1 MRGANLIKYGRGNM
15 GKKLRVVKKEGEDTL
30 TPDTPLKIEIKRCVE
45 IHNRITVEV
54 LINDEDE
61 ANYNFPKDVG
71 VTKENLLK
79 HIKTRYITTKNNI
92 KAGERKEKPTFIG
105 VNKV

>member
-1 MRGANLIKYGRGNM
+1 MN
-15 GKKLRVVKKEGEDTL
+15 KKLRVVKKEGEDTL

-61 ANYNFPKDVG
+61 VNYNFPKDVG
-71 VTKENLLK
+71 KTKENLLK
-79 HIKTRYITTKNNI
+79 AIKTRYITTKNNI
-92 KAGERKEKPTFIG
+92 KAGERKEIKGFIG
-105 VNKV
+105 IDTV